1 MAALCDHEAVSL
13 ARCKIRACDLRHS
26 IKIETFIRTR
36 QAGGGGTR
44 AWSTF
49 VSARACIEPMRGREL
64 LHAMQLQDSVTHKIT
79 MRYRSG
85 VIAKMRVK
93 FGTRIFN
100 IRAVIN
106 IDERNKWSELMCEEG
121 VAT

>member
-1 MAALCDHEAVSL
+1 M

-26 IKIETFIRTR
+26 IAIEAFTKTR
-36 QAGGGGTR
+36 QAGAGHTR
-44 AWSTF
+44 AWTTF
-49 VSARACIEPMRGREL
+49 ATARACIEPLSGRER
-64 LHAMQLQDSVTHKIT
+64 LHAMQLQDRVSHKIT
-79 MRYRSG
+79 IRFRSG
-85 VIAKMRVK
+85 VTAKMRIK

-106 IDERNKWSELMCEEG
+106 LEERSRWLEILAVEG